1 MTKALYRVLR
11 PKNWSDVID
20 KDLIVEILQNQVKNG
35 TTSHGYLFC
44 GMRGTGKT
52 SCAKILARAVNCLNP
67 KDGEPCNCCKNCV
80 EILNDR
86 AVDVLELDAASNNG
100 VDNIRELKELGVYPP
115 TSLKKK
121 VYIIDEAHMLSNSA
135 FNALLKILE
144 EPPEHLIF
152 ILATTEPDK
161 IPDTVKSRL
170 QRFDFHGIR
179 RAAIENNLKKIAN
192 DLNEDI
198 ESGVFEII
206 SENSGGSMRDALSML
221 DQLISIPN
229 RPITEEIVTG
239 LLGITG
245 VGEVSKLLKYIFSF
259 DSLNVLKEAHSLTK
273 KGRSEEKLL
282 YVLMKACRDLYEF
295 KLVGET
301 LDLRLSDEVKKL
313 ADIVPSSRLLDLIEG
328 FRNILNEINY
338 AFDESLLFQLGLLEL
353 SRDKSDMVVV
363 PRKEVLS
370 LEKLLMSNGVSL
382 TEVKPN
388 KSSSLEDGK
397 IDSVEIKKDES
408 LNFDNSIN
416 EDNSINDDNAIN
428 EGGAINIVSND
439 IENKSDL
446 KSDLIDEKINTQCE
460 DLEAF
465 SSEDETL
472 IEESHVKDDDIGEA
486 HNDSSDFCLENEEG
500 KELFD
505 KIVEI
510 RPIVSVAGNDCHF
523 KLEGKKFT
531 ITPKSTAIN
540 NRVFLTNKENII
552 KCTKE
557 ILGEDAQVDIK
568 EVDPKMKL
576 LKDFFGDKLEIS
588 KN

>member
-20 KDLIVEILQNQVKNG
+20 KDLIVEILQNQVKNN

-67 KDGEPCNCCKNCV
+67 HDGEPCNECKNCV

-179 RAAIENNLKKIAN
+179 RDAIEDNLKKISN
-192 DLNEDI
+192 DLNEEITD
-198 ESGVFEII
+198 GVFEII
-206 SENSGGSMRDALSML
+206 SENAGGSMRDALSML
-221 DQLISIPN
+221 DQLLSIPN

-245 VGEVSKLLKYIFSF
+245 AGEVGELLKYIFSY
-259 DSLNVLKEAHSLTK
+259 DSLNVLNECESLTK

-282 YVLMKACRDLYEF
+282 YVLMKACRDLYEY
-295 KLVGET
+295 KLVGVDSSIRLPGEIKN
-301 LDLRLSDEVKKL
+301 LSD
-313 ADIVPSSRLLDLIEG
+313 IVESSRLLDLIEG
-328 FRNILNEINY
+328 FRKILNEINY

-353 SRDKSDMVVV
+353 SRNKKDTVVV

-370 LEKLLMSNGVSL
+370 LEKLLKNAASFSATSVN
-382 TEVKPN
+382 
-388 KSSSLEDGK
+388 SS
-397 IDSVEIKKDES
+397 
-408 LNFDNSIN
+408 
-416 EDNSINDDNAIN
+416 
-428 EGGAINIVSND
+428 
-439 IENKSDL
+439 SDL
-446 KSDLIDEKINTQCE
+446 KSDDSKGEFIC
-460 DLEAF
+460 
-465 SSEDETL
+465 SE
-472 IEESHVKDDDIGEA
+472 VKDDSIKADAKKNLDKSHDFNEAEVYGEDCDDKSEELNEA
-486 HNDSSDFCLENEEG
+486 DETNSNSSLLAGDKEESKDEPKEAQEEVEGEPQEEHKEVIEDDDSILENEEG
-500 KELFD
+500 KKLFD
-505 KIVEI
+505 DII
-510 RPIVSVAGNDCHF
+510 HLRPILVVTKDDLHL
-523 KLEGKKFT
+523 KLEGNKFT

-540 NRVFLTNKENII
+540 NDVFFKNKDNIV
-552 KCTKE
+552 KHTKE
-557 ILGEDAQVDIK
+557 ILGPDAVVDIK
-568 EVDPKMKL
+568 EVDPKMRL
-576 LKDFFGDKLEIS
+576 LKDFFGDKLEI
-588 KN
+588 KRN